1 MCLEKIKE
9 KVSISL
15 FLIEFRVFSD
25 VRTNMRDWDIWE
37 SA

>member
-1 MCLEKIKE
+1 MRLEKIKE

-25 VRTNMRDWDIWE
+25 VKTHMCDWNIWK